1 MKRVVTLSGLL
12 LVILLA
18 GSGCHNMRH
27 DRGDIR
33 DDERM
38 MRMDQSFR
46 NNRGIR
52 NEMMNG
58 MHSEMGFMRNM
69 HQGMGMRNSMERM
82 PVDTIGWMP
91 FGIGRMMLQSIP
103 NVTENQKKQIEDLTK
118 KDREEMRKLRE
129 EMTSKMKDLRAS
141 HRKEILNILTP
152 AQKKFFESEQDRKS
166 SDPEKQ

>member
-1 MKRVVTLSGLL
+1 
-12 LVILLA
+12 
-18 GSGCHNMRH
+18 
-27 DRGDIR
+27 
-33 DDERM
+33 
-38 MRMDQSFR
+38 
-46 NNRGIR
+46 
-52 NEMMNG
+52 
-58 MHSEMGFMRNM
+58 
-69 HQGMGMRNSMERM
+69 
-82 PVDTIGWMP
+82 
-91 FGIGRMMLQSIP
+91 MMLQSIP